1 MRRIE
6 ISDSDYYYGPFR
18 QGMREL
24 GYVEGKNL
32 LIEWRSAE
40 GESERLTGL
49 MAELIKLKVDV
60 VVTPGTPLTLEAQKT
75 IATIPIVMTGVSD
88 PVGNGLVKSLAR
100 PGGNTTGNSNM
111 NADLIYKHLE
121 MLIAVAPKVSR
132 VAVLANPRSSSHASM
147 LRNLQSAAQ
156 RAGISIVPAEARSRQ
171 EIENAFASQVRQS
184 AAAIIVLLDPIF
196 QQQKTQI
203 VELSAKHRLPSIGMF
218 REYAEA
224 GGLMSYGANLAGV
237 ILRAATYVDKIFK
250 GEKPG
255 DIPVEQPT
263 KFELFI
269 NGKTA
274 RALGLNIP
282 QSLLVMAD
290 KVIE

>member
-1 MRRIE
+1 
-6 ISDSDYYYGPFR
+6 
-18 QGMREL
+18 MREL

>member
-1 MRRIE
+1 
-6 ISDSDYYYGPFR
+6 
-18 QGMREL
+18 
-24 GYVEGKNL
+24 
-32 LIEWRSAE
+32 
-40 GESERLTGL
+40 
-49 MAELIKLKVDV
+49 
-60 VVTPGTPLTLEAQKT
+60 
-75 IATIPIVMTGVSD
+75 
-88 PVGNGLVKSLAR
+88 
-100 PGGNTTGNSNM
+100 M